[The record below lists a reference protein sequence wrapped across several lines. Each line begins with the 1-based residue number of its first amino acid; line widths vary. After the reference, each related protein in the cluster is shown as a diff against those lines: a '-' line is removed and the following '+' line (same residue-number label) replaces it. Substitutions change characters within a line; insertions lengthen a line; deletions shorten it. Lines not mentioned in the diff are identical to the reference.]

1 MTKAATFQ
9 PGVSGNPAGRPKG
22 SRNKLGEAFIADMF
36 ADWAEHGVDAIRR
49 VREERPQDYLKVTA
63 SLLPKQVQIENKSDM
78 TDDELDQRIMQLVDV
93 VELKIPVASRKP
105 TSPAKGKVRH

>member
-1 MTKAATFQ
+1 MFQ
-9 PGVSGNPAGRPKG
+9 PGISGNPAGRPKG

-36 ADWAEHGVDAIRR
+36 ADWAEHGIDAIRR

-78 TDDELDQRIMQLVDV
+78 TDDELDQRIRQLVGIVDF
-93 VELKIPVASRKP
+93 KIPVASSARA